1 MERQTKKPGRRSGW
15 RQWTADEGRRAV
27 EAWRASGLPLET
39 FARQRGVTAQRIRWW
54 RQRLDGRSEARAGGE
69 EALRLVPAVVSG
81 VLSPVAAA
89 VVTLRAPG
97 DVVVEIADVGAVSA
111 TWLAEF
117 VTGLARSAA

>member
-1 MERQTKKPGRRSGW
+1 MEKQTKKPEHRSGW

-54 RQRLDGRSEARAGGE
+54 RQRLERRGEARAGGE
-69 EALRLVPAVVSG
+69 KGLRLVPAVVSG
-81 VLSPVAAA
+81 LLSPVSAA
-89 VVTLRAPG
+89 VTLRAPG
-97 DVVVEIADVGAVSA
+97 DVVVEIADVGAVPA
-111 TWLAEF
+111 TWLAEL